1 MGMSRGPHRNTLSTT
16 WVASVALDPATVARL
31 NMQAPITEGFSM
43 LELTLPTM
51 TCGHCVGAVT
61 KAIQLVDPQAQVEID
76 LASHR
81 VRVQTTETRDRIV
94 AAVGEAGYVPA

>member
-1 MGMSRGPHRNTLSTT
+1 
-16 WVASVALDPATVARL
+16 
-31 NMQAPITEGFSM
+31 M

-61 KAIQLVDPQAQVEID
+61 KAIKAVDPQAEVEVD

-81 VRVQTTETRDRIV
+81 VRVQTTQTRDTIV
-94 AAVGEAGYVPA
+94 AAVGEAGYTPV